1 MVKNP
6 VSSSTG
12 EKHMDDFG
20 RAFSFPFRDPQWF
33 VKFLIGSLMCLLCVV
48 GVGFFILAGYFIQ
61 ITQRAIRND
70 EPGLPDWSG
79 LGDKFVMGVK
89 IVIVYLVYLLPVILL
104 MIPLLPLAVLT
115 ERPEAGDLIGLFSLV
130 YFFGFTL
137 LIVPYSIALT
147 IASPI
152 INYRFALNERIGD
165 ALDIGAI
172 IRDFG
177 KNWQNVLVVVLI
189 TIGVQS
195 FAWIGV
201 VLFLVG
207 VLFTI
212 LYSYMVPA
220 YLSGLLHRDTIRKER
235 VV

>member
-1 MVKNP
+1 
-6 VSSSTG
+6 
-12 EKHMDDFG
+12 MDDIG
-20 RAFSFPFRDPQWF
+20 RAFTFPFKDPQWF
-33 VKFLIGSLMCLLCVV
+33 VKFLIGCLMCILAFV

-61 ITQRAIRND
+61 ITQRAMRN
-70 EPGLPDWSG
+70 EERVLPDWDG
-79 LGDKFVMGVK
+79 IGQKLVLGIK

-104 MIPLLPLAVLT
+104 MIPLFPLAILT
-115 ERPEAGDLIGLFSLV
+115 DRPEAGDVVGLFSLV
-130 YFFGFTL
+130 YFFGFML

-152 INYRFALNERIGD
+152 INYRFALNESIGD

-172 IRDFG
+172 IKDFG

-201 VLFLVG
+201 VLFIIG
-207 VLFTI
+207 VLFTM

-220 YLSGLLHRDTIRKER
+220 YLGGMLYHDIVRKER

>member
-1 MVKNP
+1 
-6 VSSSTG
+6 
-12 EKHMDDFG
+12 MDDIG
-20 RAFSFPFRDPQWF
+20 RAFTFPFKDPQWF
-33 VKFLIGSLMCLLCVV
+33 VKFLIGCLMCILAVF
-48 GVGFFILAGYFIQ
+48 GIGFFILAGYFIQ
-61 ITQRAIRND
+61 ITQRAMRN
-70 EPGLPDWSG
+70 EERVLPDWDG
-79 LGDKFVMGVK
+79 IGQKLVLGIK

-104 MIPLLPLAVLT
+104 MIPLFPLAILT
-115 ERPEAGDLIGLFSLV
+115 DRPEAGDIVGLFSLV
-130 YFFGFTL
+130 YFFGFVL

-152 INYRFALNERIGD
+152 INYRFALNESIGD

-172 IRDFG
+172 FKDFG

-195 FAWIGV
+195 FAWVGV
-201 VLFLVG
+201 VMFLVG
-207 VLFTI
+207 VLFTM

-220 YLSGLLHRDTIRKER
+220 YLSGMLYHDIVRKER

>member
-1 MVKNP
+1 
-6 VSSSTG
+6 
-12 EKHMDDFG
+12 
-20 RAFSFPFRDPQWF
+20 
-33 VKFLIGSLMCLLCVV
+33 
-48 GVGFFILAGYFIQ
+48 
-61 ITQRAIRND
+61 
-70 EPGLPDWSG
+70 
-79 LGDKFVMGVK
+79 MGVK

-104 MIPLLPLAVLT
+104 MIPLFPLAILT

-172 IRDFG
+172 IRDFRT
-177 KNWQNVLVVVLI
+177 NWQNVLVVVLI

-220 YLSGLLHRDTIRKER
+220 YLSGLLYRDTIRKER

>member
-1 MVKNP
+1 
-6 VSSSTG
+6 
-12 EKHMDDFG
+12 MDDIG
-20 RAFSFPFRDPQWF
+20 RAFTFPFRDPQWF
-33 VKFLIGSLMCLLCVV
+33 VKFLIGCLMCILAVV
-48 GVGFFILAGYFIQ
+48 GIGFLILAGYFIQ
-61 ITQRAIRND
+61 ITQRAIRN
-70 EPGLPDWSG
+70 EERVLPDWDG
-79 LGDKFVMGVK
+79 IGQKLVLGIK

-104 MIPLLPLAVLT
+104 MIPLFPLAILT
-115 ERPEAGDLIGLFSLV
+115 DRPEAGDIVGLFSLV
-130 YFFGFTL
+130 YFFGFVL

-152 INYRFALNERIGD
+152 INYRFALNESIGD

-172 IRDFG
+172 VRDFG

-207 VLFTI
+207 VLFTM

-220 YLSGLLHRDTIRKER
+220 YLSGMLYHDVARKER

>member
-1 MVKNP
+1 MCILAV
-6 VSSSTG
+6 
-12 EKHMDDFG
+12 FG
-20 RAFSFPFRDPQWF
+20 
-33 VKFLIGSLMCLLCVV
+33 I
-48 GVGFFILAGYFIQ
+48 GFFILAGYFIQ
-61 ITQRAIRND
+61 ITQRAMRN
-70 EPGLPDWSG
+70 EERVLPDWAG
-79 LGDKFVMGVK
+79 IGQKLVLGIK

-104 MIPLLPLAVLT
+104 MIPLFPLAILT
-115 ERPEAGDLIGLFSLV
+115 DRPEAGDIVGLISLV
-130 YFFGFTL
+130 YFFGFVL

-152 INYRFALNERIGD
+152 INYRFALNESIGD

-172 IRDFG
+172 IKDFG

-201 VLFLVG
+201 VLFIVG
-207 VLFTI
+207 VLFTM

-220 YLSGLLHRDTIRKER
+220 YLSGMLYQDIVRKER

>member
-1 MVKNP
+1 
-6 VSSSTG
+6 
-12 EKHMDDFG
+12 MDDIG
-20 RAFSFPFRDPQWF
+20 RAFAFPFKDPQWF
-33 VKFLIGSLMCLLCVV
+33 VKFLIGSLMCFLCLF
-48 GVGFFILAGYFIQ
+48 GIGFFILAGYFIQ
-61 ITQRAIRND
+61 ITQRVIRGR
-70 EPGLPDWSG
+70 EPILPEWSG
-79 LGDKFVMGVK
+79 IGEKLVLGIK
-89 IVIVYLVYLLPVILL
+89 IVIVYAILLLPVFLL
-104 MIPLLPLAVLT
+104 MIPLFPLAILT
-115 ERPEAGDLIGLFSLV
+115 DRPEAGEIVGLFSLV

-152 INYRFALNERIGD
+152 INYRFALNERISD
-165 ALDIGAI
+165 ALDLGAI
-172 IRDFG
+172 VKDFG

-195 FAWIGV
+195 FAWIGI
-201 VLFLVG
+201 VLFIIG

-220 YLSGLLHRDTIRKER
+220 YLSGMLYLDSSRKER

>member
-1 MVKNP
+1 M
-6 VSSSTG
+6 G
-12 EKHMDDFG
+12 DIG
-20 RAFSFPFRDPQWF
+20 RAFTFPFKDPQWF
-33 VKFLIGSLMCLLCVV
+33 VKFLIGCLMCMLAVI
-48 GVGFFILAGYFIQ
+48 GIGFFILAGYFIQ
-61 ITQRAIRND
+61 ITQRVIRN
-70 EPGLPDWSG
+70 EERVLPEWDG
-79 LGDKFVMGVK
+79 IGEKLVLGVK
-89 IVIVYLVYLLPVILL
+89 IVIVYLVYLLPVFLL
-104 MIPLLPLAVLT
+104 MIPLFPLAILT
-115 ERPEAGDLIGLFSLV
+115 DRPEAGDLVGLFSLV

-147 IASPI
+147 VASPV
-152 INYRFALNERIGD
+152 INYRFAVNERVSD

-172 IRDFG
+172 IKDFG
-177 KNWQNVLVVVLI
+177 KNWQNVLVVALI

-201 VLFLVG
+201 VLFIVG

-220 YLSGLLHRDTIRKER
+220 YLAGMLYLDTVRKER